1 MKFASKNP
9 EGGGGLWGLD
19 QTWLVMSGSLMLLGG
34 WSMAIHFVSL
44 SSYVYIQMFHD
55 KKAKKGT
62 TYETIHYE
70 KQ

>member
-1 MKFASKNP
+1 
-9 EGGGGLWGLD
+9 
-19 QTWLVMSGSLMLLGG
+19 MLLGG